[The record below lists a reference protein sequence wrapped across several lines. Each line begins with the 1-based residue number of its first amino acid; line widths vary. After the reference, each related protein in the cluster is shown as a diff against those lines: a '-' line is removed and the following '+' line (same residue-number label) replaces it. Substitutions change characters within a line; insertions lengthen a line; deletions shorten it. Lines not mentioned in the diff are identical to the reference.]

1 MTTWLGDGFC
11 DDLANVMECCFDDG
25 DCCGPDV
32 DTKYCT
38 NCSCLETN
46 ETIST
51 TEGITYLACYTN
63 YWLTHT
69 LLQRTLYSKGTL
81 CFSRA

>member
-1 MTTWLGDGFC
+1 MGCVWYVYVCTVIENFKSGCAALTTWLGDGFC

-63 YWLTHT
+63 Y
-69 LLQRTLYSKGTL
+69 
-81 CFSRA
+81 